1 MRHNKTSVINSTLS
15 HVAAPGITSSFEDSP
30 TAAVANAAYSRA
42 LDYCLSL
49 YDWTFATREKYLA
62 PSADISSASFKYAFP
77 LPHDCLRIVSA
88 RSDKTNQIEEY
99 DILEFN
105 LHTDTESVL
114 LRYIS
119 AEAAQTMPD
128 AFADA
133 LAWRIAIEISPNVE
147 HGGSDIGKYVQ
158 MYEQALDAAKVWNDK
173 QAPRQR
179 ETSPMLQE
187 RFG

>member
-1 MRHNKTSVINSTLS
+1 MRHNKTSVINATLA

-30 TAAVANAAYSRA
+30 TAAVANAAYSRS

-49 YDWTFATREKYLA
+49 YDWTFATREKFLA
-62 PSADISSASFKYAFP
+62 PSAEITSASFKYAYP
-77 LPHDCLRIVSA
+77 LPPDCLRILSA
-88 RSDKTNQIEEY
+88 RRDKTNQIEQY
-99 DILEFN
+99 DILEFSI
-105 LHTDTESVL
+105 HTDADAVL

-119 AEAAQTMPD
+119 ADAAETMPD

-147 HGGSDIGKYVQ
+147 HGGTNVGKYVQ
-158 MYEQALDAAKVWNDK
+158 LYEQALDAAKVWNDQ

-179 ETSPMLQE
+179 ETSPILQE